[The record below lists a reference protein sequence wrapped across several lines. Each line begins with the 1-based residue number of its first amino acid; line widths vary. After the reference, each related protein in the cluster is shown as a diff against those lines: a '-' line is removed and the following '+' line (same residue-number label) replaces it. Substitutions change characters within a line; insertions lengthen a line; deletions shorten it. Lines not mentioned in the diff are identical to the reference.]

1 MRKKV
6 YLIIGLLLVLL
17 IISAG
22 CVRVPEGDSDRNQQA
37 SSSGKT
43 KPTVRTDNS
52 VSSLESNTS
61 PNFRINQ
68 VALKSA
74 TASSGLAIVDYNNI
88 TGQYG
93 TLPVSKN
100 SRGDGWHTKGYQLI
114 EWRNISQID
123 SQYRAVLSYTVPPNS
138 ITDHDPTA
146 REILSITSLAC
157 YLVGDWSVNKGSSVY
172 KFRLD
177 NIVVNQTGDQIDV
190 GYWDSIKSTVQTSR
204 PPQSHEGYR
213 TFVIKWNYG
222 PSLDHPNYIEKITLS
237 ADLSK
242 ISGVNNYGEKTIDGT
257 WLGLVPSWKGEAVKA
272 GSVKARDD
280 ILKTSDC
287 TKWIGGGEWWKN

>member
-1 MRKKV
+1 MKKILC
-6 YLIIGLLLVLL
+6 LIIGLFLIFLV
-17 IISAG
+17 ISAG
-22 CVRVPEGDSDRNQQA
+22 CVRVPEGDPAGSQRA
-37 SSSGKT
+37 PGKGST
-43 KPTVRTDNS
+43 ANPKDTVQTAIPTPVI
-52 VSSLESNTS
+52 
-61 PNFRINQ
+61 PNFKINQ
-68 VALKSA
+68 VALK
-74 TASSGLAIVDYNNI
+74 TGGASSGLAIVDYNNI
-88 TGQYG
+88 TRQYG

-123 SQYRAVLSYTVPPNS
+123 SQYRAVLSYTIPPNS

-146 REILSITSLAC
+146 RELLPITSLAC

-177 NIVVNQTGDQIDV
+177 NIVVKQTGNQIDV
-190 GYWDSIKSTVQTSR
+190 GYWDSIRSTVQTSR

-242 ISGVNNYGEKTIDGT
+242 ISGVNNYGEKTMDGT